1 MSRARLY
8 TLGNFTIDDIVRW
21 PDGLTYMGQPG
32 GDALYSALGARVW
45 LERVGLLARLGR
57 DYPSAQLAALEAR
70 GLCLGLVPV
79 DAPTLH
85 DWALYEADGNRQFIN
100 HVNSGSNEEMTLG
113 PDEITPEHLGAEA
126 YHLAPVPI
134 HQQLALARHLR
145 RPGARLSIDPHYT
158 WIEGH
163 TVEVGQL
170 MALADFFLP
179 SRLEARQIYG
189 ADAPEAAAVALAA
202 LGPGAV
208 VIKLEAEGS
217 IVYDAAGRRLAHVP
231 IFPTEARDTT
241 GAGDAYCGG
250 FLAGYLLTQDPLAAA
265 QYGTVSASYVVEAV
279 GALATPQPEPEEA
292 RARLAH
298 VAAET
303 RLLTPPTSG

>member
-1 MSRARLY
+1 VSRARLY

-231 IFPTEARDTT
+231 IFPTEAPAMPTVEASWPAICSRKTRWPPPNM
-241 GAGDAYCGG
+241 APC
-250 FLAGYLLTQDPLAAA
+250 LLLTSSRRSERSRRPSLSPRKP
-265 QYGTVSASYVVEAV
+265 GPGWRTSRRR
-279 GALATPQPEPEEA
+279 
-292 RARLAH
+292 RAC
-298 VAAET
+298 
-303 RLLTPPTSG
+303 